1 MTPAKDK
8 TPEISANDAAD
19 AYRGDPVASQPEE
32 LRRIMH
38 TGTVWSAAGM
48 LAPALVLGPL
58 LASGWRPSELEF
70 PGNLFWWVGAA
81 VGAIGLCL
89 LIWAACPVL
98 AFTPQNAYKQKVFS
112 VRVGIVMTMIG
123 MALAGLIVVVQPH
136 ADGLSVVL
144 P

>member
-1 MTPAKDK
+1 MTDPADP
-8 TPEISANDAAD
+8 TAHGGD
-19 AYRGDPVASQPEE
+19 AYRTDPVASQPEE

-38 TGTVWSAAGM
+38 TGTVWSAAAM

-58 LASGWRPSELEF
+58 LASGWRPAELEF
-70 PGNLFWWVGAA
+70 PGNLFFWVGAA
-81 VGAIGLCL
+81 SGAIGLCL

-98 AFTPQNAYKQKVFS
+98 AYTPQNAYKQKVFC
-112 VRVGIVMTMIG
+112 VRVGIVMNMIG

-136 ADGLSVVL
+136 ADGLVALV